1 MRLFFIQHKSTKL
14 YFPDPKGRAG
24 RGGSFTE
31 ATDKG
36 DDARI
41 FRSKLAAKRFLGQW
55 LRGEHHH
62 TSGYDPGHPGNDY
75 ESDYWDEIIIK
86 PKSNRNLNDYE
97 IIEKEIIL

>member
-1 MRLFFIQHKSTKL
+1 MKLFLVRHRGTKR

-31 ATDKG
+31 ATDNG

-41 FRSKLAAKRFLGQW
+41 FRSARSAKIFLRAWVKGEYHCS
-55 LRGEHHH
+55 RGGGW
-62 TSGYDPGHPGNDY
+62 TYDGDYDY
-75 ESDYWDEIIIK
+75 EEDVTIK
-86 PKSNRNLNDYE
+86 PISSRNLNDYE

>member
-1 MRLFFIQHKSTKL
+1 MKLFFIRNKDTKL
-14 YFPDPKGRAG
+14 YFPDPKGRSG

-41 FRSKLAAKRFLGQW
+41 FRSSRSAKIFLKTWVKGEYHCS
-55 LRGEHHH
+55 RGDGSQTYYGEC
-62 TSGYDPGHPGNDY
+62 DY
-75 ESDYWDEIIIK
+75 YEEITIK
-86 PKSNRNLNDYE
+86 PINSRNLNDYE

>member
-1 MRLFFIQHKSTKL
+1 MKLFFVRHKGTKL

-41 FRSKLAAKRFLGQW
+41 FRSARSAKIFLRAWVKGEYHCSRYGGQ
-55 LRGEHHH
+55 
-62 TSGYDPGHPGNDY
+62 TYDGDYDY
-75 ESDYWDEIIIK
+75 EEDVTIK
-86 PKSNRNLNDYE
+86 PVASRNLNDYE